1 MGYESNDMG
10 CDRTAEA
17 ASRGGKSESRALE
30 KLQGKQIEVAPHWH
44 SCQFELA
51 NQICRERRAVSNAMI
66 CSFLPSSPTK
76 AQRQVR
82 DGN

>member
-1 MGYESNDMG
+1 MNPMTWDVIARLKQPVE
-10 CDRTAEA
+10 
-17 ASRGGKSESRALE
+17 GGKSESRALE

-44 SCQFELA
+44 SRQFELA